1 MLGHGG
7 CGIFDHHPTAAPDP
21 VSSTARAFLRP
32 ADHDR
37 RKVHGDADMSFLR
50 VFDLRAR
57 LRAQQSSLLMR
68 LESCSAYCADNLV
81 PDGGDGRAAGV
92 STEPTAAD
100 LPSRVRRSPALYAVQ
115 PLPPGVWPSRTPPG
129 WLSSRVG
136 RPGAASPTTLPN
148 AAVDARASAVSGL
161 AGGRGGLPKRPHC
174 ACGRIVCWY
183 ERTCCQ
189 KRRRWPLEQPAIA
202 TGSGGWVLHRIYD
215 EYGSQKARHTRFLA
229 LFQPQSTCP

>member
-1 MLGHGG
+1 MTPWARELAAWHSSPAHGFTWNHVL
-7 CGIFDHHPTAAPDP
+7 CIAPTKWCP
-21 VSSTARAFLRP
+21 SRATKVPPAWPSRP
-32 ADHDR
+32 R
-37 RKVHGDADMSFLR
+37 W
-50 VFDLRAR
+50 
-57 LRAQQSSLLMR
+57 
-68 LESCSAYCADNLV
+68 
-81 PDGGDGRAAGV
+81 
-92 STEPTAAD
+92 PTAAD

-174 ACGRIVCWY
+174 ACGRVLCWY
-183 ERTCCQ
+183 ERICCQ

-202 TGSGGWVLHRIYD
+202 TRRLPGQGGGSYI
-215 EYGSQKARHTRFLA
+215 EYMMNTGHKKLATLGFLRCSS
-229 LFQPQSTCP
+229 PN

>member
-1 MLGHGG
+1 
-7 CGIFDHHPTAAPDP
+7 
-21 VSSTARAFLRP
+21 
-32 ADHDR
+32 
-37 RKVHGDADMSFLR
+37 
-50 VFDLRAR
+50 
-57 LRAQQSSLLMR
+57 
-68 LESCSAYCADNLV
+68 V

-148 AAVDARASAVSGL
+148 AAVDARANAVSGL
-161 AGGRGGLPKRPHC
+161 AGGRGVLPKRPHC
-174 ACGRIVCWY
+174 ACGRVLCWY
-183 ERTCCQ
+183 ERICCQ
-189 KRRRWPLEQPAIA
+189 KRRRWPLEQPVIA
-202 TGSGGWVLHRIYD
+202 TRRLPGQGGVLHRIYV

-229 LFQPQSTCP
+229 LFQPQLVSAPNIETLRARSYLPRSR

>member
-1 MLGHGG
+1 MH
-7 CGIFDHHPTAAPDP
+7 DPMAAPEP

-37 RKVHGDADMSFLR
+37 RNDQYVRRCNARVPGAREVAAWRSSPAHGFTWNHVWRIAPTMWCPSRATKVPPAWPSR
-50 VFDLRAR
+50 PRW
-57 LRAQQSSLLMR
+57 
-68 LESCSAYCADNLV
+68 
-81 PDGGDGRAAGV
+81 
-92 STEPTAAD
+92 PTAAD

-174 ACGRIVCWY
+174 ACGRVLCWY
-183 ERTCCQ
+183 ERICCQ

-202 TGSGGWVLHRIYD
+202 TRRLPGQGGGSYI
-215 EYGSQKARHTRFLA
+215 EYMMNTGHKKLATLGFLRCSS
-229 LFQPQSTCP
+229 PN

>member
-1 MLGHGG
+1 ME
-7 CGIFDHHPTAAPDP
+7 
-21 VSSTARAFLRP
+21 
-32 ADHDR
+32 
-37 RKVHGDADMSFLR
+37 
-50 VFDLRAR
+50 
-57 LRAQQSSLLMR
+57 
-68 LESCSAYCADNLV
+68 LESCCFQGASKLV

-174 ACGRIVCWY
+174 ACGRVLCWY
-183 ERTCCQ
+183 ERICCQ

-202 TGSGGWVLHRIYD
+202 TRRLPGQGGGSYI
-215 EYGSQKARHTRFLA
+215 EYMMNTGHKKLATLGFLRCSSPNWSAPNIETLRARSHLPR
-229 LFQPQSTCP
+229 SR

>member
-1 MLGHGG
+1 MH
-7 CGIFDHHPTAAPDP
+7 DPMAAPDP

-37 RKVHGDADMSFLR
+37 RKVHGDAHMPFLW

-68 LESCSAYCADNLV
+68 LESCVLYCADNLV

-183 ERTCCQ
+183 ERVCCQ

-202 TGSGGWVLHRIYD
+202 TRRLPGQGGGPTSNI
-215 EYGSQKARHTRFLA
+215 
-229 LFQPQSTCP
+229 